1 VHQQLLLVLAV
12 LAVGIF
18 HTLVPDHW
26 LPITVL
32 ARQAKWKRLQ
42 TAGAAALAGVGH
54 TVSTLAIGALIWA
67 AGAVF
72 ALRFGHMVSIASSVA
87 LVIFGAWFAFTALR
101 ELRHGGEAGLKS
113 GIPHPLLHH
122 DVVDTEAAAKLT
134 GHLSASSRARLT
146 LLLILGSSPM
156 IEGLPAFL
164 AAGRFGPGLLAIMS
178 IVFGLSTIATYVFM
192 CDQST
197 RLLQRFSFGPLE
209 RYGEVI
215 SGCVILAVGIASFF
229 WL

>member
-1 VHQQLLLVLAV
+1 MHQQLLLVLAV

-32 ARQAKWKRLQ
+32 ARQAKWQRLH

-54 TVSTLAIGALIWA
+54 TVSTLAIGVLIWA

-72 ALRFGHMVSIASSVA
+72 ALRFGHMVSIASSIA
-87 LVIFGAWFAFTALR
+87 LVIFGAWFALAALR
-101 ELRHGGEAGLKS
+101 ELQHA
-113 GIPHPLLHH
+113 HHHH

-178 IVFGLSTIATYVFM
+178 IVFGLSTIATYIVM

-197 RLLQRFSFGPLE
+197 RLLQRFSLGPLE

-215 SGCVILAVGIASFF
+215 SGCVILAVGVASFF

>member
-1 VHQQLLLVLAV
+1 MHQQLLLVLAV

-26 LPITVL
+26 LPITMI
-32 ARQAKWKRLQ
+32 ARQAKWQRLQ

-67 AGAVF
+67 AGAMF

-87 LVIFGAWFAFTALR
+87 LVIFGAWFAFAALR
-101 ELRHGGEAGLKS
+101 ELRHGD
-113 GIPHPLLHH
+113 HH
-122 DVVDTEAAAKLT
+122 RDIVDTEAAAKLT

-178 IVFGLSTIATYVFM
+178 VVFGLSTIATYVVM